1 MGEIFSD
8 FFLFF
13 VLIKNGAAE
22 VVERAVSCRRRSVRV
37 CARARL
43 RELLRAGGWQL
54 RATATATATRRLGSG
69 GGGPGVSVPSWPG
82 PAVAAWRGLWL
93 RPLAPWRLR
102 PARAAAGCKAG
113 AAAAPVRGGFL
124 FRFFLFFFLACGS
137 GSGSGRGRES
147 SRMVVS
153 SPGLA
158 RAGKLGGVRHAG
170 GPPRSAGQAD
180 DRGRRVVSTC
190 FSRFF
195 LSRKKTKGRNWNLE
209 ENCSS
214 CHVAS

>member
-1 MGEIFSD
+1 MVRRKWWRGQCH
-8 FFLFF
+8 
-13 VLIKNGAAE
+13 VGVGVYAC
-22 VVERAVSCRRRSVRV
+22 VRARDYASYCAQVGGSCGRRRR
-37 CARARL
+37 R
-43 RELLRAGGWQL
+43 
-54 RATATATATRRLGSG
+54 RRLGASARA

-93 RPLAPWRLR
+93 RRLAPWRLR